1 MEYRN
6 KRQLPTAITPERS
19 DVEKKRLES
28 DGEQLTKGSP
38 GKDNSRKTLFAES

>member
-6 KRQLPTAITPERS
+6 KRQLPTTITPERS
-19 DVEKKRLES
+19 DVGKKRLES

-38 GKDNSRKTLFAES
+38 GEVNSSKTLFAES